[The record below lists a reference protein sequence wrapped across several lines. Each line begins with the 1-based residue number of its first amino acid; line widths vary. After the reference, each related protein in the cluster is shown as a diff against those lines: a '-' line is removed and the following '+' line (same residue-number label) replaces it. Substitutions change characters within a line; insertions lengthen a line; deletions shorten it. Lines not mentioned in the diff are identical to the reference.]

1 MSAFTELWSQLKQP
15 GQPAPYMLI
24 DCAGVEGG
32 AERLP
37 RDIFDE
43 FECLFTGDLAEEL
56 EDVAPYLGRLASLG
70 PEAQAVVEDLLE
82 RQLGILVTLPPPA
95 GNDEP
100 PSFSQ
105 VHRHFRKFN
114 VVYGPEGKPLFFRY
128 YDPRV
133 IVDVLKVL
141 DEQQL
146 KAFFGP
152 VDQMC
157 LAAPD
162 SSYVRCS
169 IAVGGALILLG

>member
-1 MSAFTELWSQLKQP
+1 MPAFTEIWSQLQQP
-15 GQPAPYMLI
+15 GQPAPYVLI

-56 EDVAPYLGRLASLG
+56 EDVAPYLGRLGSLG
-70 PEAQAVVEDLLE
+70 PEAQAVVEDLLA
-82 RQLGILVTLPPPA
+82 RHLGILVTLPPPA

-100 PSFSQ
+100 PSFAA

-133 IVDVLKVL
+133 IIDVLKVL

-146 KAFFGP
+146 NSFFGP
-152 VDQMC
+152 MDQLC
-157 LAAPD
+157 LAGVD
-162 SSYVRCS
+162 
-169 IAVGGALILLG
+169 GGIVQCEPAAGQLLVSK

>member
-1 MSAFTELWSQLKQP
+1 MSAFTELWSQLRQP

-37 RDIFDE
+37 RDIFDD

-56 EDVAPYLGRLASLG
+56 EDVAPYLGRLGSLA
-70 PEAQAVVEDLLE
+70 PEAQAVVEDLLA
-82 RQLGILVTLPPPA
+82 RHLGILVTLPLPV
-95 GNDEP
+95 GSDEP

-141 DEQQL
+141 DEEQL

-152 VDQMC
+152 VERLC
-157 LAAPD
+157 LGGTEG
-162 SSYVRCS
+162 SMVQCEM
-169 IAVGGALILLG
+169 AVGQLAVRG